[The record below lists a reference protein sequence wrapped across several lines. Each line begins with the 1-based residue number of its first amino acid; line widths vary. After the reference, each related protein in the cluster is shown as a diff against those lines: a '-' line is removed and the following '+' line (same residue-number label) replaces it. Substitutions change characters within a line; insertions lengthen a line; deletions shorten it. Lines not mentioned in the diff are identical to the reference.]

1 MKVLNRSVF
10 VAVIIFLL
18 VSSSIAQGDTLKE
31 MTIVIPAQSLARA
44 IKPMLPY
51 KMDFGKNF
59 IGSLYIQSIDNI
71 QFKKGKIL
79 FSALIIGEDIKYA
92 TKIGNQVVN
101 FVVGEV
107 NLPGRWE
114 LSFKYDKLNKKLLV
128 FPSLQ
133 GSKDEKDFSQGDA
146 LLNAL
151 LTALGSVEY
160 PFDLSNLPPVKS
172 EFYNQLLT
180 LTMAIADI
188 YAADDRLFVE
198 LIPAV
203 QVKSLNE

>member
-1 MKVLNRSVF
+1 LALIVLL
-10 VAVIIFLL
+10 ILI
-18 VSSSIAQGDTLKE
+18 SSSIAQVDSLKE
-31 MTIVIPAQSLARA
+31 MTVVIPAQSLARA
-44 IKPMLPY
+44 IKPMLPH

-71 QFKKGKIL
+71 QFKEGKIL
-79 FSALIIGEDIKYA
+79 FSSLISGKDIKYA
-92 TKIGNQVVN
+92 TKIGKQTIN

-114 LSFKYDKLNKKLLV
+114 VSFKYDKTNKKLLLL
-128 FPSLQ
+128 PSLQ

-160 PFDLSNLPPVKS
+160 PFDLSNINPVKS
-172 EFYNQLLT
+172 EVYNQLLT
-180 LTMAIADI
+180 LNVEVADI
-188 YAADDRLFVE
+188 YAADDKLFVE

-203 QVKSLNE
+203 QLESLSE

>member
-10 VAVIIFLL
+10 VAVILLLL
-18 VSSSIAQGDTLKE
+18 VSSSTAQVDSLKE
-31 MTIVIPAQSLARA
+31 MTVVIPAQSLARA

-59 IGSLYIQSIDNI
+59 IGSLYIKSIENI
-71 QFKKGKIL
+71 KIKEGKIL
-79 FSALIIGEDIKYA
+79 FSSLISGNDIKYA
-92 TKIGNQVVN
+92 TKIGNQTVN

-107 NLPGRWE
+107 NLPSRWE
-114 LSFKYDKLNKKLLV
+114 VSFKYDKSNRRLLV

-133 GSKDEKDFSQGDA
+133 GSKDENDFSQGDA

-160 PFDLSNLPPVKS
+160 PFDLSNLNPVKS
-172 EFYNQLLT
+172 KFYNQLLT
-180 LTMAIADI
+180 LNVAIADI
-188 YAADDRLFVE
+188 YAGDDKLFVE

>member
-1 MKVLNRSVF
+1 MKVLNRSVTA
-10 VAVIIFLL
+10 AVIIFLL
-18 VSSSIAQGDTLKE
+18 VSVSAAQVDSFKE
-31 MTIVIPAQSLARA
+31 MTVVIPAQSLDSA

-51 KMDFGKNF
+51 KIDFGKNF

-79 FSALIIGEDIKYA
+79 FSSLISGKDIKYA
-92 TKIGNQVVN
+92 TKIGKQTIN

-107 NLPGRWE
+107 NLPSRWE
-114 LSFKYDKLNKKLLV
+114 VAFKYDKSKQRLLV

-160 PFDLSNLPPVKS
+160 PFDLSNLKPIKS
-172 EFYNQLLT
+172 EFYHQLLT
-180 LTMAIADI
+180 LKVDVADI

-198 LIPAV
+198 LIPVV
-203 QVKSLNE
+203 QLKSLNE